1 MLSERS
7 SKSLK
12 RLFTNSC
19 FSTFLVRAFEQ
30 SFLEFD
36 SSLLSEKGNQELNSI
51 RYQLG
56 SCVTSNHALRRRQQQ
71 QQHRGYHNN
80 ASSYSTCPPPPLVA
94 LNVGCTA
101 VVALLDRANQQLVV
115 ANIGDSRA
123 VLCTKGG
130 SKITPLSRD
139 HKPTDGPERKRI
151 ERAGA
156 VVVNGRINHGLNL
169 SRAFGDHLLKNNPA
183 LSAAE
188 QAVTAFPE
196 VVVCREKWPG
206 GGSSSHS
213 PGDAPFLVL
222 ACDGVWNSMSNRQ
235 VCSVVRKCLKKG
247 MTLSAAAEEVVRRCI
262 SPVRPTAGQIGG
274 DNMTC
279 LIVRF
284 DR

>member
-1 MLSERS
+1 M
-7 SKSLK
+7 
-12 RLFTNSC
+12 
-19 FSTFLVRAFEQ
+19 RAFEQ

-36 SSLLSEKGNQELNSI
+36 RSLLSEKGNQELSSI

-56 SCVTSNHALRRRQQQ
+56 ASATTNHALRRRQQQ
-71 QQHRGYHNN
+71 HRGYQN
-80 ASSYSTCPPPPLVA
+80 SYSSSSSLPAPPSAPLVA

-101 VVALLDRANQQLVV
+101 VVALVDRATQQLVV

-139 HKPTDGPERKRI
+139 HKPTDGPERRRI

-156 VVVNGRINHGLNL
+156 VVVNGRINQGLNL
-169 SRAFGDHLLKNNPA
+169 SRAFGDHLLKNNPT

-196 VVVCREKWPG
+196 VIVCREKWPG
-206 GGSSSHS
+206 GSSSSCS
-213 PGDAPFLVL
+213 PGDVPFMVI
-222 ACDGVWNSMSNRQ
+222 ACDGIWNAMSNKE
-235 VCSVVRKCLKKG
+235 VCTVVRKCLKRG
-247 MTLSAAAEEVVRRCI
+247 LSLSAAAEEVVKRCV
-262 SPVRPTAGQIGG
+262 SPVRPTSGQIGG